1 MATSAIPEILDTLV
15 QLAKD
20 TLDDVIITDGIG
32 PSDEVGKYLMIG
44 VDDVDGDSYFPSAD
58 SRQSWA
64 NIGHVARDEV
74 GDVTCAAMAWNG
86 QNDPKQARADVFGL
100 IGDLEDAIRA
110 DPTLGIR
117 PQVRAE
123 FGTSVQLRQLQDEYG
138 ASATVVFQIHFE
150 VRI

>member
-1 MATSAIPEILDTLV
+1 MPSAIPDIINAVV

-20 TLDDVIITDGIG
+20 QLTDVIITDGIG

-44 VDDVDGDSYFPSAD
+44 VDDVDGESVLPTAD

-64 NIGHVARDEV
+64 NIGHVVRDES

-86 QNDPKQARADVFGL
+86 QNDPRQARTDVFAL
-100 IGDLEDAIRA
+100 VASLEDAVRA

-117 PQVRAE
+117 PQIRAE
-123 FGTSVQLRQLQDEYG
+123 FGTSVELRQLQDEYG
-138 ASATVVFQIHFE
+138 ASATVIFQIHFDA
-150 VRI
+150 RI

>member
-1 MATSAIPEILDTLV
+1 MSTTAIPEIIDALV

-32 PSDEVGKYLMIG
+32 PSDEVGKYLMVG
-44 VDDVDGDSYFPSAD
+44 VDDVDGESVFPTAD

-64 NIGHVARDEV
+64 NIGHVVRDET

-86 QNDPKQARADVFGL
+86 QNDPKQARTDVFGL
-100 IGDLEDAIRA
+100 VGELEDALRG

-117 PQVRAE
+117 PQIRAE
-123 FGTSVQLRQLQDEYG
+123 FGTSVELRQLQDEYG
-138 ASATVVFQIHFE
+138 ASATVIFQIHFDA
-150 VRI
+150 RI